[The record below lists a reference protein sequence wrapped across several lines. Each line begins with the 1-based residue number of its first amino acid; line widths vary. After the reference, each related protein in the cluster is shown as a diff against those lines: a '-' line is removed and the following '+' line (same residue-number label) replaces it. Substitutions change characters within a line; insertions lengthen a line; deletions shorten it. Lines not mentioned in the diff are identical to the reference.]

1 VVEERRDTVAE
12 RGSGVSSPPHAGGR
26 PGPSTGFVAL
36 RALWIVANLIIGAV
50 LWVPVAT
57 LSTWAFHPDPKD
69 PAPGPLSQTVAFGL
83 VFTIVAVACALI
95 PYVAL
100 NWLFRL
106 FDKTLAPKTVWWSS
120 AALCAGAA
128 AITIGYSAWVD

>member
-1 VVEERRDTVAE
+1 MTE
-12 RGSGVSSPPHAGGR
+12 RGSGESSSPHACGR
-26 PGPSTGFVAL
+26 PIPSTGFVAV

-50 LWVPVAT
+50 LWVPVVT

-69 PAPGPLSQTVAFGL
+69 LAPGPLSQTVAVGL
-83 VFTIVAVACALI
+83 LFTVVAVACALV
-95 PYVAL
+95 PYATV

-120 AALCAGAA
+120 AALGAGAA
-128 AITIGYSAWVD
+128 AITIAYSAWVD